1 MQNPETIHTTTNPTK
16 VLNPEPRRRSA
27 GNPAPSGE
35 GSRSSSPSPSPSPVP
50 QTPLTKPGESES
62 EMRIPLDGG
71 GETTLSSSGTA
82 DGSSTTDGLGNAA
95 SISQTRTNSTDALAL
110 EASKKYQP
118 PMAKAIRQKIFEC
131 DGVEVYDEYYWFRDR
146 SNPKVLKYL
155 EDENAYA
162 EAMMED
168 TSELQDAL
176 YEVLGSAAIL
186 SLSLYLSLL
195 FFFFNCLYLAL
206 YMCSL
211 LPLPPFCSLYFSPVC
226 PSPPAPPRA
235 RAASVTCGT
244 GIREAAAGART
255 QRGASGG

>member
-1 MQNPETIHTTTNPTK
+1 
-16 VLNPEPRRRSA
+16 
-27 GNPAPSGE
+27 
-35 GSRSSSPSPSPSPVP
+35 
-50 QTPLTKPGESES
+50 
-62 EMRIPLDGG
+62 MRIPLDGG

-195 FFFFNCLYLAL
+195 FFFF
-206 YMCSL
+206 
-211 LPLPPFCSLYFSPVC
+211 
-226 PSPPAPPRA
+226 
-235 RAASVTCGT
+235 
-244 GIREAAAGART
+244 
-255 QRGASGG
+255 